1 MAVLEVLEITDDI
14 KTMIIEGRSSIDI
27 YGKARESGFL
37 TLKEDGIIKM
47 LEGKTTLEELRRV
60 L

>member
-1 MAVLEVLEITDDI
+1 MITEGKSTLE
-14 KTMIIEGRSSIDI
+14 M
-27 YGKARESGFL
+27 YGKAREIGYL

-47 LEGKTTLEELRRV
+47 LRGLTTLEELRRV